1 LWIKVRGGS
10 GDAVGFVAAL
20 RRDFSSFIAR
30 RSASDTTLVKVGL
43 AAGSTSKMAAIFAFT
58 QAWISGGKE
67 TFAVIVLRGTGQ
79 L

>member
-1 LWIKVRGGS
+1 
-10 GDAVGFVAAL
+10 VAAL

-58 QAWISGGKE
+58 QA
-67 TFAVIVLRGTGQ
+67 
-79 L
+79 